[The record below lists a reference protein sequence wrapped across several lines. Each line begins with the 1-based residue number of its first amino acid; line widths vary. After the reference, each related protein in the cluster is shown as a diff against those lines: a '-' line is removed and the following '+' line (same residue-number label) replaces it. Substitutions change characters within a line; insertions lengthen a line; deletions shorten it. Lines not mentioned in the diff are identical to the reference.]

1 MKNNIKPIGIPPF
14 LETNFIFSHF
24 KIVSVD
30 KVYVGLINS
39 NLEKIKYV
47 NVKKSPHYY
56 FVCEYLGIKS
66 SYKQSTI
73 NYFDYIK
80 SNTRDLKS
88 EIKFIQLI
96 ESIKKN
102 GYNYKE
108 NPILVYRT
116 IKKPFPLGRFFTA
129 DGFHRLSILAALG
142 HKNINVGVL
151 KRKQSFISRL
161 KKRFNEI

>member
-1 MKNNIKPIGIPPF
+1 MKVKNNIKPIGIPPF

-102 GYNYKE
+102 G
-108 NPILVYRT
+108 
-116 IKKPFPLGRFFTA
+116 
-129 DGFHRLSILAALG
+129 
-142 HKNINVGVL
+142 
-151 KRKQSFISRL
+151 
-161 KKRFNEI
+161 